1 MHTLLPNKS
10 RARARAM
17 LAAAAVGTVGVS
29 FVRKLSEQAAE
40 EEDDDGFQIPF
51 AVVILVVALYV
62 LALMC
67 GCTCFV
73 LRCFAPEVTQG
84 PSWEHNS
91 LGKRVLTP
99 WGADEGPWLHE
110 LNPRAYPDGVPEH
123 NPNNPKMRPK
133 NFQDP
138 NNQAYRDET
147 QLVRDQKAGLHL
159 MHNGRRLGRNSE
171 MRPPVDAKGED
182 TGSHA

>member
-1 MHTLLPNKS
+1 
-10 RARARAM
+10 M
-17 LAAAAVGTVGVS
+17 LAATTVATVGLS

-40 EEDDDGFQIPF
+40 EEDDSGFDIPF
-51 AVVILVVALYV
+51 PVVLLIVGLYV

-84 PSWEHNS
+84 PPWEHNS

-99 WGADEGPWLHE
+99 WGAEQGPWLHE
-110 LNPRAYPDGVPEH
+110 LNPRAYPGGTPEYDYENKSKEVYNREKPH
-123 NPNNPKMRPK
+123 EYMRPK
-133 NFQDP
+133 HFEDP
-138 NNQAYRDET
+138 NNQAYRAET

-182 TGSHA
+182 TASHA